1 MEAMMDS
8 ERKFKLIKKLIKDH
22 KVSKIN
28 SFAAMIALELIV
40 DPKKPS
46 KECKEWAKDCLKIGR
61 YYNEN

>member
-1 MEAMMDS
+1 MDS
-8 ERKFKLIKKLIKDH
+8 ERKIKLIKQLIRDH
-22 KVSKIN
+22 KVGRIN